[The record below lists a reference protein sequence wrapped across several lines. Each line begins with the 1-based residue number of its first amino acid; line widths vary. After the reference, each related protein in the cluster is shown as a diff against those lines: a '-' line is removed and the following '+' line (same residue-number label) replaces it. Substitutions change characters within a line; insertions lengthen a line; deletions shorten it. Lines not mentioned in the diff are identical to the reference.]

1 MDRKTGYQAMAQAM
15 TQCISTYEY
24 ERLVSDYV
32 KLQHRYMLL
41 LDMFN
46 ALVEDMQETKGVS
59 DERN

>member
-1 MDRKTGYQAMAQAM
+1 MDGKTWSQAL

-24 ERLVSDYV
+24 ERLVNDYV

-46 ALVEDMQETKGVS
+46 ALIEDMGK
-59 DERN
+59 DD

>member
-1 MDRKTGYQAMAQAM
+1 MIDMDGKTGSQAL

-24 ERLVSDYV
+24 ERLVNDYV

-46 ALVEDMQETKGVS
+46 ALIEDIGK
-59 DERN
+59 DD